1 MPAVST
7 RNLGVILENTFLKL
21 VRDLW
26 RFRRYLPLSIA
37 KNIATALVTNRLN
50 YCNSLFHNI
59 AIKDITKLCVQIFLA
74 RVVTLVS
81 TFY

>member
-7 RNLGVILENTFLKL
+7 QNLGVILENTFLKL

-37 KNIATALVTNRLN
+37 KTIATATNRLN

-59 AIKDITKLCVQIFLA
+59 AIKDITKLCVQNFFA